1 MGAKTIAS
9 ILKAKGPQV
18 HSMGPNTT
26 AYEALAKMA
35 ASRIAAVLVME
46 QDNVLVIFSAKDY
59 AVRVALQGKNGQ
71 EVPLR
76 EVMTHPIV
84 TVGPDVRV
92 VDGMQ
97 IMSTKGLR
105 HLPIMEGGRIVGLV
119 TLADLVRSTLADQE
133 FKIEQLMT
141 YIGS

>member
-9 ILKAKGPQV
+9 ILKAKGHQV

-46 QDNVLVIFSAKDY
+46 QDNVLGIFSAKDY

>member
-46 QDNVLVIFSAKDY
+46 QDNVLGIFSAKDY
-59 AVRVALQGKNGQ
+59 AVRIALQGKNGQ